1 MRKLSVMS
9 LVFML
14 ALSISYAQN
23 RQSPDLGSFEN
34 VEVEGNIRIFLE
46 HAETSSVVLETKDA
60 EDMEAYKVSVS
71 GNTLIIDQR
80 RQGSSFKST
89 PKLTVYVKHP
99 GIRSL
104 EMDGLVTVT
113 TKDVVKGE
121 SLSIR
126 GDGMI
131 RGDMEIIVDR
141 LIIDLDG
148 MCKMTITGRAL
159 ESDLSV
165 DGMGKI
171 DARGFYSKQLHQSSD
186 GMASIKVGQ

>member
-23 RQSPDLGSFEN
+23 RRTPQLESFEE
-34 VEVEGNIRIFLE
+34 VEVEGNIRIILE
-46 HAETSSVVLETKDA
+46 HAKTSSVVLETKDE
-60 EDMEAYKVSVS
+60 EDFDAYKVSVS
-71 GNTLIIDQR
+71 GQTLIIHHR
-80 RQGSSFKST
+80 EKNNGFKST

-99 GIRSL
+99 GISSL
-104 EMDGLVTVT
+104 DMDGLVTVT
-113 TKDVVKGE
+113 TKDVVRGE
-121 SLSIR
+121 SLRIN

-141 LIIDLDG
+141 LKVDLDG

-159 ESDLSV
+159 EADLSV

-171 DARGFYSKQLHQSSD
+171 DARGFYSKKMHQSSD

>member
-23 RQSPDLGSFEN
+23 RQTPDLGDFEN

-46 HAETSSVVLETKDA
+46 HAETSSVVLETKDE
-60 EDMEAYKVSVS
+60 EDFDAYRVAVS
-71 GNTLIIDQR
+71 GKTLIIDQHER
-80 RQGSSFKST
+80 GSNFKST

-99 GIRSL
+99 GISSL

-121 SLSIR
+121 SLRIK

-141 LIIDLDG
+141 LKIDLDG

-159 ESDLSV
+159 EADLSV

-171 DARGFYSKQLHQSSD
+171 DARGFYSKKMHQSSE

>member
-1 MRKLSVMS
+1 MRKLNVMS

-23 RQSPDLGSFEN
+23 RQTPQLGNFEE

-46 HAETSSVVLETKDA
+46 HAETSSVVLEAKDE
-60 EDMEAYKVSVS
+60 EDFDAYKVSVS
-71 GNTLIIDQR
+71 GNTLLI
-80 RQGSSFKST
+80 RQSERGSGFKST

-99 GIRSL
+99 GISL
-104 EMDGLVTVT
+104 LDMDGLVTVT
-113 TKDVVKGE
+113 TRDVVRGE
-121 SLSIR
+121 SLKIK

-141 LIIDLDG
+141 LDIDLDG

-159 ESDLSV
+159 EADLSV

-171 DARGFYSKQLHQSSD
+171 DARGFYSKKIRQSSD

>member
-1 MRKLSVMS
+1 MS
-9 LVFML
+9 LVLIL
-14 ALSISYAQN
+14 ALSSSYAQN

-46 HAETSSVVLETKDA
+46 QAETSSVVLETKDE
-60 EDMEAYKVSVS
+60 EDMEAYKVSVR
-71 GNTLIIDQR
+71 GATLMVHQR
-80 RQGSSFKST
+80 ERGSHFKST

-121 SLSIR
+121 ALRIK

-141 LIIDLDG
+141 LKIDLDG

-171 DARGFYSKQLHQSSD
+171 DARGFYSKKMRQSSE
-186 GMASIKVGQ
+186 GMASIRVGQ